1 MDITSTNINDLPI
14 EPFSNINVNS
24 NQNPNPN
31 NNQNQTQNIPQT
43 SQPNQIQ
50 QVSLD
55 QDTINQLVSDLQ
67 RATLSGATQLPSRDI
82 PMTTTQITNDPN
94 IKPNYIP
101 PPPYPNANY
110 IENYKANEDILNYYN
125 RQSHKSQT
133 LDDIYNEI
141 QIPLLISVM
150 YFLFQLPFVKKMLYT
165 YIPFLFQT
173 DGNLNMNGFI
183 FTSILFGL
191 MFHILNKII
200 NQFNMF

>member
-14 EPFSNINVNS
+14 EPFSNINGNS
-24 NQNPNPN
+24 NTNPNPN
-31 NNQNQTQNIPQT
+31 TNNQTQNIPQT
-43 SQPNQIQ
+43 SQPNQVQ

-101 PPPYPNANY
+101 PPPYPNTNY
-110 IENYKANEDILNYYN
+110 IDNYKANEDILNYYN

-141 QIPLLISVM
+141 QIPLLIAVM